1 MLGVPLYFTSMRLL
15 RFSELVLIVYF
26 VYAIVVSQVLPV
38 KASVP
43 RTVFVVNVT
52 VLAGILLLAYA
63 DGLRRRRPLSI
74 MRDWFPLPLV
84 LLAYR
89 QMGWFAPAHH
99 TYELERGWVVWD
111 RVFLY
116 DLKVRAAVEVLGPVF
131 PSVLEIAYSLVY
143 VIPHFS
149 LAVLYVYRRRARAS
163 AFLSV
168 FVLAVLGAYALF
180 PYFPSEPPRTVFPDQ
195 DLPSYTT
202 VFRQFNLW
210 LLGGWGIHT
219 SVFPSAHVSGAF
231 SAAFAM
237 RRLLPEKPWVGRTLL
252 VLAILIAL
260 ATVYGRYHYLVD
272 ALAGIALA
280 LVAFL
285 FREPAPQ
292 SPSPAR

>member
-1 MLGVPLYFTSMRLL
+1 MRLL